1 MSDDLPYYET
11 MYGIYTVDWK
21 WSYGLGLFTN
31 THYSLTK
38 EYINEGCNTVDH
50 THLASGSNTLLFL
63 YPHWIKKQYYIE
75 GVVEGQF
82 TLSCDTANSVLT
94 SYRVRLMKVNS
105 LGVTDWLGDT
115 NVITPTT
122 VNFTWDGTLGV
133 GDEWVYPYYM
143 NIDVEKKV
151 LDDERLYVELTIVV
165 ADTKMILYHSNDAT
179 WEDFKISIP
188 FRGL

>member
-1 MSDDLPYYET
+1 
-11 MYGIYTVDWK
+11 
-21 WSYGLGLFTN
+21 
-31 THYSLTK
+31 
-38 EYINEGCNTVDH
+38 
-50 THLASGSNTLLFL
+50 
-63 YPHWIKKQYYIE
+63 
-75 GVVEGQF
+75 
-82 TLSCDTANSVLT
+82 
-94 SYRVRLMKVNS
+94 MKVNS